1 MKQNMRLFQDQN
13 SWGSKFLDWNPQLF
27 REIKGKLK
35 TRNVV
40 IAAAIAVITQFIAV
54 IYLLGQL
61 PDPDPEGLL
70 GAQSSR
76 YCFGDG
82 YKHHLD
88 CTIDRLGNWVINW
101 QLLWLDLFIILSIIS
116 IFALL
121 VIGTYMLIADTVK
134 EESQGTLNFIRMSP
148 QSASSILLGKV
159 LGVPILLY
167 VVISLFLPL
176 HLMSG
181 LGARIPLN
189 LILGFYGAIAASWA
203 FFASLALLWSLVK
216 VGIPGLKPWL
226 GSGIVGMFLFILTG
240 VLFDG
245 YGDFDNPLGW
255 YFLFNP
261 SLVLTYLID
270 ATYLPSSKIDF
281 IQVEDLSE
289 LLFLGQA
296 WWTKATMGI
305 SLIIFNFC
313 LWTYWCW
320 SIAKRRFLNPEKTL
334 ISKTQS
340 YWLTGWFV
348 AIALGFTLQTS
359 RQNTLEEYFIFLQ
372 FLLGIWG
379 LGLIAVLTP
388 HRPALFD
395 WARYRHQ
402 VSQQGN
408 ILWKELIFGE
418 NSPSTIAVALNFL
431 IAIAYIAPSIFL
443 HFDRKYYFLLWG
455 FILSAGSIILLA
467 LVVQLVLTS
476 KTRKRG
482 ALSIITATTM
492 IIVPPV
498 CLGFAEV
505 DPKATPLVWLF
516 SFLPAIAT
524 EYATI
529 STLFLAVLGQWL
541 AISLIGFHMTR
552 KLKQAGAS
560 ETKILLERSKSS
572 LINLSSG

>member
-1 MKQNMRLFQDQN
+1 MKQNIKVFRDQS
-13 SWGSKFLDWNPQLF
+13 SWWSKFLDWNPQLF

-35 TRNVV
+35 TRNVI
-40 IAAAIAVITQFIAV
+40 IAAVIAVITQFIAV
-54 IYLLGQL
+54 ISLLGQL
-61 PDPDPEGLL
+61 PDPDPQGLL
-70 GAQSSR
+70 EIQVSR
-76 YCFGDG
+76 YCLGNG
-82 YKHHLD
+82 YKQNLT
-88 CTIDRLGNWVINW
+88 CTIDMMGNWVINW
-101 QLLWLDLFIILSIIS
+101 RLFWLDLFIILSIIS

-121 VIGTYMLIADTVK
+121 VIGTYMLITDTVK

-148 QSASSILLGKV
+148 QSAGSILLGKI

-167 VVISLFLPL
+167 TVIILFLPL

-181 LGARIPLN
+181 LGAQIPIT
-189 LILGFYGAIAASWA
+189 LIFGFYGAILASWA
-203 FFASLALLWSLVK
+203 FFSSLSLLWSLVK
-216 VGIPGLKPWL
+216 IGFPGLKPWL
-226 GSGIVGMFLFILTG
+226 GSGIVGMFLFILTR
-240 VLFDG
+240 VLCEG
-245 YGDFDNPLGW
+245 YGEFDNPLGW

-261 SLVLTYLID
+261 SLVLAYLID

-281 IQVEDLSE
+281 IRAENLSE

-296 WWTKATMGI
+296 FWTQATTGI

-348 AIALGFTLQTS
+348 AIALGFTLQTTN
-359 RQNTLEEYFIFLQ
+359 QNTLEEYFIFLQ
-372 FLLGIWG
+372 CLLGIWG

-418 NSPSTIAVALNFL
+418 NSPSSVAVAINLL

-443 HFDRKYYFLLWG
+443 HFDQKSYFLLWG

-482 ALSIITATTM
+482 AFSVITATTM

-498 CLGFAEV
+498 CLGFAEI

-524 EYATI
+524 EYATV
-529 STLFLAVLGQWL
+529 STLLLAVLGQWL
-541 AISLIGFHMTR
+541 AISLIGWQMTR

-560 ETKILLERSKSS
+560 ETKILLDRGAV
-572 LINLSSG
+572 LSD